1 MTIENNIEVFVN
13 NYLPSG
19 DSFKA
24 AKDESSNLRRMLL
37 GFAEE
42 FFRMETEIAAFV
54 NEWFPDTT
62 ETLITNWESAVGI
75 PDSCFPIGATLQE
88 RRNNVILKLSSLGI
102 QTSSDFEIFAERI
115 GQDIKVRSGIDHV
128 PVNQGGYGTEDPK
141 LSIDNAVILSDSNAT
156 IATSTVAD
164 YEITSFATPPDFS
177 LIYVGMKCL
186 VINTT
191 SGVGGNFI
199 VHSFNTAPG
208 SEAIYITINDTLP
221 PNPTNFTGV
230 NEGYVLAS
238 RGFGIAT
245 RARQTIVVTQLET
258 QNSFDYTFDFPFQ
271 DAGAALLR
279 CVLRKAKPAHCDI
292 LFTGL

>member
-42 FFRMETEIAAFV
+42 FFRMETEIVALV

-62 ETLITNWESAVGI
+62 ETLITNWESALGI
-75 PDSCFPIGATLQE
+75 PDSCFPIGETLQE
-88 RRNNVILKLSSLGI
+88 RRNNVILKLSSLGL
-102 QTSSDFEIFAERI
+102 QTSADFEIFAERI
-115 GQDIKVRSGIDHV
+115 GETIKVRSGIDHV
-128 PVNQGGYGTEDPK
+128 PVNQGGYGTEMPK
-141 LSIDNAVILSDSNAT
+141 LSINSAITLSDANAT
-156 IATSTVAD
+156 IATSTVSD
-164 YEITSFATPPDFS
+164 YEITAFGTPPDFS

-186 VINTT
+186 VFNTT
-191 SGVGGNFI
+191 TGANGTFI
-199 VHSFNTAPG
+199 IHSFNSATG
-208 SEAIYITINDTLP
+208 SEAIYLTIDDDTP
-221 PNPTNFTGV
+221 PNPGLFTGV
-230 NEGYVLAS
+230 NEGYAFAS
-238 RGFGIAT
+238 QGFTTIAT
-245 RARQTIVVTQLET
+245 ARQTIIVTQLET

-271 DAGAALLR
+271 EAGAALLQ